1 MAVLRLD
8 GVCGPVCVRRHHVVK
23 HMTVNGK
30 GSRMNKLLMV
40 LALCASM
47 MLPGQEKPPEGMDTL
62 SFPLVTFECIF
73 PANHDDE
80 TDEERAKRMAEE
92 EAEQKE
98 WDKQTEREW
107 KAQFSEKGLKLTWPE
122 GSSVVRRREGL
133 TVYLRVTNTPDNLV
147 KVVKYFRERENEESL
162 HLLECDVRIVGAGR
176 EALKAVGFEGAGHV
190 SDAAAL
196 CKKLL
201 GRDDVDLIDASRVVV
216 RSGEEYVTK
225 AVTEYIYPTE
235 YNLRIE
241 SPVST
246 NSLSSAS
253 ANSLH
258 SQNCALSAVEPTMFT
273 MREVGSIVNMTPTL
287 TYDCRLVDIVLNVQ
301 FVSDPVWKDYGVKA
315 PPATPSRYDLP
326 MEQPFFPVRS
336 VDVRTTVKPGRT
348 AVFVGGGLSQ
358 KESGNKTL
366 LVFVTVNGVT
376 ADIQ

>member
-1 MAVLRLD
+1 MKKMLMAF
-8 GVCGPVCVRRHHVVK
+8 
-23 HMTVNGK
+23 
-30 GSRMNKLLMV
+30 
-40 LALCASM
+40 ALSASM
-47 MLPGQEKPPEGMDTL
+47 MLPGQDNPPEGMDTL
-62 SFPLVTFECIF
+62 SFPLITFECVF
-73 PANHDDE
+73 PANYDGE
-80 TDEERAKRMAEE
+80 TEEERAKR
-92 EAEQKE
+92 EAEAEAQQKE
-98 WDKQTEREW
+98 WDRETEQKW
-107 KAQFSEKGLKLTWPE
+107 KSRFSEKGLELTWPA
-122 GSSVVRRREGL
+122 GSSIVSRREGL

-147 KVVKYFRERENEESL
+147 KVVKYFRDRENEESL

-201 GRDDVDLIDASRVVV
+201 DRDDVDLIDASRVIV
-216 RSGEEYVTK
+216 RSGDEYVTK

-241 SPVST
+241 SPIST
-246 NSLSSAS
+246 NSQSSVS

-273 MREVGSIVNMTPTL
+273 MREVGSIIQMTPTL

-301 FVSDPVWKDYGVKA
+301 FVSDPIWKDYGVKA

-366 LVFVTVNGVT
+366 LVFVTVNGVSS
-376 ADIQ
+376 DIQ

>member
-1 MAVLRLD
+1 
-8 GVCGPVCVRRHHVVK
+8 
-23 HMTVNGK
+23 
-30 GSRMNKLLMV
+30 MNKLLMT
-40 LALCASM
+40 LMLCASM
-47 MLPGQEKPPEGMDTL
+47 MLPGQDNPPEGMDTL
-62 SFPLVTFECIF
+62 SFPLITFECVF
-73 PANHDDE
+73 PANYDGE
-80 TDEERAKRMAEE
+80 TEEERAKREAEE

-98 WDKQTEREW
+98 WDRETEQKW
-107 KAQFSEKGLKLTWPE
+107 KSRFSEKGLELTWPE
-122 GSSVVRRREGL
+122 GSSIVSRREGL

-147 KVVKYFRERENEESL
+147 KVVKYFRDRENEEPL

-176 EALKAVGFEGAGHV
+176 EALKAVGFEGSGHV

-201 GRDDVDLIDASRVVV
+201 DRDDVDLIDASHVVV

-225 AVTEYIYPTE
+225 AVAEYIYPTE

-241 SPVST
+241 SPIST
-246 NSLSSAS
+246 NSQSSAS

-348 AVFVGGGLSQ
+348 MVFVGGGLSQ

-366 LVFVTVNGVT
+366 LVFVTVNGVS

>member
-1 MAVLRLD
+1 M
-8 GVCGPVCVRRHHVVK
+8 RRGIWYNVIIIK
-23 HMTVNGK
+23 HILVNYQSRNGK
-30 GSRMNKLLMV
+30 ESRMKKMLMA

-62 SFPLVTFECIF
+62 SFPLITLGCVF
-73 PANHDDE
+73 PANYDGE
-80 TDEERAKRMAEE
+80 TEEERAKREAEE

-98 WDKQTEREW
+98 WDRETEQKW
-107 KAQFSEKGLKLTWPE
+107 KSRFSEKGLELTWPE
-122 GSSVVRRREGL
+122 GSSIVSRREGL

-201 GRDDVDLIDASRVVV
+201 DRDDVDLIDASRVIV
-216 RSGEEYVTK
+216 RSGDEYVTK

-241 SPVST
+241 SPIST
-246 NSLSSAS
+246 NSQSSAS
-253 ANSLH
+253 ASSLH

-287 TYDCRLVDIVLNVQ
+287 TYDCRLVDIELNVQ
-301 FVSDPVWKDYGVKA
+301 FVSDPIWKDYGVKA

-336 VDVRTTVKPGRT
+336 VDVKTTVKPGRT

-366 LVFVTVNGVT
+366 LVFVTVNGIT

>member
-1 MAVLRLD
+1 MKKMLMAF
-8 GVCGPVCVRRHHVVK
+8 
-23 HMTVNGK
+23 
-30 GSRMNKLLMV
+30 
-40 LALCASM
+40 ALCASM
-47 MLPGQEKPPEGMDTL
+47 MLPGQDNPPEGMDTL
-62 SFPLVTFECIF
+62 SFPLMTFECIF

-122 GSSVVRRREGL
+122 GSSVVRRRDGL
-133 TVYLRVTNTPDNLV
+133 TAYLRVTNTPDNLV
-147 KVVKYFRERENEESL
+147 KIVKYFNEWENGQVL
-162 HLLECDVRIVGAGR
+162 NLLECNVRLVGAGR
-176 EALKAVGFEGAGHV
+176 EALKAVGFEDSSHV

-201 GRDDVDLIDASRVVV
+201 DRDDVDLIDSSHAVV
-216 RSGEEYVTK
+216 RSGDEYVTK
-225 AVTEYIYPTE
+225 AVTEYIYPTDFD
-235 YNLRIE
+235 LKIE

-246 NSLSSAS
+246 DSQSPDFTNSP
-253 ANSLH
+253 H
-258 SQNCALSAVEPTMFT
+258 SQKCVLSAVEPTKFT
-273 MREVGSIVNMTPTL
+273 MREVGSIVQMTPTL
-287 TYDCRLVDIVLNVQ
+287 ADDCRLVDIVLNVQ
-301 FVSDPVWKDYGVKA
+301 FVSDPIWKDYGVKA

-348 AVFVGGGLSQ
+348 MVFVGGGLSQ

-366 LVFVTVNGVT
+366 NKTLLVFVTVNGVS